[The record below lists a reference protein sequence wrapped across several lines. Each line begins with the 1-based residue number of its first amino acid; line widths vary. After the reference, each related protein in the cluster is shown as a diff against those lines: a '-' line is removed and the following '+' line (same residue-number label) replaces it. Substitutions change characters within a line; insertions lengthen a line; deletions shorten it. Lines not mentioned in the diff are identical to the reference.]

1 MGASKFRGLAMWRLL
16 SLVFL
21 FTVAACTETAIGAID
36 EKVSQWTDRECS
48 TVFMMLGDNYCREK
62 RVIGDR
68 PGERIHC
75 FRTLG
80 GVDCYAEADPYGING
95 SGRARQSTRLTD
107 PGAPP
112 SQRTEEVPVAA
123 APAAVPV
130 KPVTAAPLVAAS
142 EPPTADH

>member
-1 MGASKFRGLAMWRLL
+1 MWRLL

-36 EKVSQWTDRECS
+36 EKISQWTDRECS
-48 TVFMMLGDNYCREK
+48 TVFMMLGDNYCRDK

-68 PGERIHC
+68 PGEKIHC

-80 GVDCYAEADPYGING
+80 GVDCYTEADPYGINA
-95 SGRARQSTRLTD
+95 SGRTRQATRLTD

-112 SQRTEEVPVAA
+112 PARTDEP
-123 APAAVPV
+123 APTAAVPV
-130 KPVTAAPLVAAS
+130 KPVTVAPLVAAS
-142 EPPTADH
+142 QPPVADR

>member
-1 MGASKFRGLAMWRLL
+1 MWRLL

-36 EKVSQWTDRECS
+36 EKISQWTDRECS
-48 TVFMMLGDNYCREK
+48 TVFVMLGDDYCREK
-62 RVIGDR
+62 HVAGDR
-68 PGERIHC
+68 PGEKIHC

-95 SGRARQSTRLTD
+95 SGRTRQATRLTD

-112 SQRTEEVPVAA
+112 PDRTEAA
-123 APAAVPV
+123 APITAAPV
-130 KPVTAAPLVAAS
+130 KPVTAAPLVAQS
-142 EPPTADH
+142 EPPAAKD

>member
-1 MGASKFRGLAMWRLL
+1 MWRLL

-36 EKVSQWTDRECS
+36 EKISQWTDRECS

-95 SGRARQSTRLTD
+95 SGRARQATRLTD

-112 SQRTEEVPVAA
+112 PPRAEEVPIVA

-130 KPVTAAPLVAAS
+130 KPVTTAPLVAAS
-142 EPPTADH
+142 ETSPADR